1 MTGERAFKKKFL
13 LGKLFFH
20 QYESNKHGGFK
31 IREMTA
37 TSFGRFH
44 MESPINI
51 FIFIYK
57 YIRRY
62 IIYYIMK
69 YSNNY
74 MYILMK
80 IATVVIGCRNQQY
93 ASGV

>member
-1 MTGERAFKKKFL
+1 MLFKFQTYMTGERAFKKKFL

-44 MESPINI
+44 MESPI
-51 FIFIYK
+51 YK
-57 YIRRY
+57 KDTQFRPQ
-62 IIYYIMK
+62 
-69 YSNNY
+69 SFF
-74 MYILMK
+74 LL
-80 IATVVIGCRNQQY
+80 
-93 ASGV
+93 